1 MTRSSKDYRF
11 LTDLWR
17 ICHNS
22 PQTPVERETQVDSL
36 GTESYSR
43 TIVIGGGATRVAY
56 GVTSEHGDKK
66 MMNRWL
72 KGVAVVALMAVGTV
86 AAQAADLPT
95 RKEAPAPVF
104 VPPPFTWTGFYIGLN
119 AGGLWPSGSRSASI
133 FDPHAA
139 TDGGFIGAEF
149 PGGLGSQSAGFIGGG
164 QAGYNWQTGAFVL
177 GVETDF
183 DGTTNSKSFNNVGT
197 PFLGAG
203 VPAILAGDFL
213 SVNGKAALSW
223 LGTTRAR
230 VGFVATPDNRLMI
243 YATGGVA
250 YGGGTSNFSV
260 FDSTT
265 GSFFTGSPSSTRV
278 GWVIGGGV
286 EYAITNNW
294 TIKGEYLYADLGSS
308 DFTTVGNAAAAVNFP
323 GVFVASKISY
333 NASIFRAGVNYK
345 F

>member
-1 MTRSSKDYRF
+1 
-11 LTDLWR
+11 
-17 ICHNS
+17 
-22 PQTPVERETQVDSL
+22 
-36 GTESYSR
+36 
-43 TIVIGGGATRVAY
+43 
-56 GVTSEHGDKK
+56 

-72 KGVAVVALMAVGTV
+72 KGVAIAALTAVGTI

-104 VPPPFTWTGFYIGLN
+104 VPPPFTWTGFYIGVN
-119 AGGLWPSGSRSASI
+119 AGGIWPSGSRSATI
-133 FDPHAA
+133 FDPAA
-139 TDGGFIGAEF
+139 AANGGFLSASF

-177 GVETDF
+177 GIETDF
-183 DGTTNSKSFNNVGT
+183 DGTTLSKSFNNVGV
-197 PFLGAG
+197 PFAGAG

-213 SVNGKAALSW
+213 SVNGKASLSW

-243 YATGGVA
+243 YATGGIA
-250 YGGGTSNFSV
+250 YGGGSSNFSV
-260 FDSTT
+260 FDAAT
-265 GSFFTGSPSSTRV
+265 GSFWTGNPSSTRV
-278 GWVIGGGV
+278 GWTLGGGV
-286 EYAITNNW
+286 EYAVTNNV

-308 DFTTVGNAAAAVNFP
+308 TFNTVGNAFAAANFP
-323 GVFVASKISY
+323 GVYATAKLNY

>member
-1 MTRSSKDYRF
+1 MT
-11 LTDLWR
+11 
-17 ICHNS
+17 NS
-22 PQTPVERETQVDSL
+22 
-36 GTESYSR
+36 
-43 TIVIGGGATRVAY
+43 
-56 GVTSEHGDKK
+56 
-66 MMNRWL
+66 WL
-72 KGVAVVALMAVGTV
+72 KGVAVAALTAVGAV

-119 AGGLWPSGSRSASI
+119 AGGIWPSGSRNASLFAPSAFAFPITAS
-133 FDPHAA
+133 
-139 TDGGFIGAEF
+139 F

-183 DGTTNSKSFNNVGT
+183 DGTTLGKSFNNVGT
-197 PFLGAG
+197 PFAGAG

-213 SVNGKAALSW
+213 SVNGKASLSW

-250 YGGGTSNFSV
+250 YGGGSSNFSA

-265 GSFFTGSPSSTRV
+265 GSLWSGNPSSTRV
-278 GWVIGGGV
+278 GWTVGGGV
-286 EYAITNNW
+286 EYAVTNNI

-308 DFTTVGNAAAAVNFP
+308 NFTSVGNAAAATFFP
-323 GVFVASKISY
+323 GVYVSGKVDY

>member
-1 MTRSSKDYRF
+1 
-11 LTDLWR
+11 
-17 ICHNS
+17 
-22 PQTPVERETQVDSL
+22 
-36 GTESYSR
+36 
-43 TIVIGGGATRVAY
+43 
-56 GVTSEHGDKK
+56 
-66 MMNRWL
+66 MMKNWL
-72 KGVAVVALMAVGTV
+72 KGVAIAALMAAGAV

-104 VPPPFTWTGFYIGLN
+104 VPPPFTWTGFYVGLN
-119 AGGLWPSGSRSASI
+119 AGGLWPSGGRSASL
-133 FDPHAA
+133 FDPSAG
-139 TDGGFIGAEF
+139 TDGGFIGAGF
-149 PGGLGSQSAGFIGGG
+149 PGGLGSQSAGFLGGG

-183 DGTTNSKSFNNVGT
+183 DGSTLSNSFNNVGT
-197 PFLGAG
+197 PFSGAG
-203 VPAILAGDFL
+203 VPALLSGDFL
-213 SVNGKAALSW
+213 SVNGKASLSW

-250 YGGGTSNFSV
+250 YGGGNSQFSV
-260 FDSTT
+260 FDATT
-265 GSFFTGSPSSTRV
+265 GSLFSGNPSSTRV

-286 EYAITNNW
+286 EYAITNNI

-308 DFTTVGNAAAAVNFP
+308 NFTSAGNGFAAANFP
-323 GVFVASKISY
+323 GVTVNSHFDY